1 MTHSPQMLDGLGH
14 PVVVGEGLLDR
25 LGELSLEWAPAHRY
39 AVITDSNVGRLYA
52 DRVAA
57 SFDSAGAEADVFTF
71 PAGEPHKTRETWAT
85 LTDELLTTGFGRDS
99 SIVAL
104 GGGVVGDLA
113 GFVAATYMRGVP
125 VLQVPTTL
133 VAMVDS
139 AIGGKT
145 GVDVP
150 AGKNLVGAFHLPTGV
165 VADPQVLSTL
175 PLREFQAGLAE
186 VLKHGAIADE
196 SYFVE
201 VAGALP
207 ELLSVDHGG
216 TAKLQQIIARSIAI
230 KIKIVGADIGEAG
243 ARKVL
248 NFGHTVGH
256 AIEVASGFSLLHGEA
271 IAIGMVAEAAAA
283 ERQGIA
289 ESGTADR
296 IRSALSAA
304 GLPVEL
310 PEEITAWAVL
320 EAAATDKKKR
330 GGVLEY
336 SVPRRLGEMARE
348 GNEWTVR
355 LSEDVLLEV
364 LR

>member
-1 MTHSPQMLDGLGH
+1 MLDGLGH

-25 LGELSLEWAPAHRY
+25 LGELFLEWAPAHRY
-39 AVITDSNVGRLYA
+39 AVITDSNVSRLYA

-57 SFDSAGAEADVFTF
+57 SFDRAGTEADVFTF

-150 AGKNLVGAFHLPTGV
+150 AGKNLVGAFHTPAGV

-216 TAKLQQIIARSIAI
+216 PAKLQQIIARSIAM
-230 KIKIVGADIGEAG
+230 KINIVGADIGEAG

-256 AIEVASGFSLLHGEA
+256 AIEAASGFSLLHGEA
-271 IAIGMVAEAAAA
+271 IAIGMVVEAAAA

-310 PEEITAWAVL
+310 PEEITAAVVM